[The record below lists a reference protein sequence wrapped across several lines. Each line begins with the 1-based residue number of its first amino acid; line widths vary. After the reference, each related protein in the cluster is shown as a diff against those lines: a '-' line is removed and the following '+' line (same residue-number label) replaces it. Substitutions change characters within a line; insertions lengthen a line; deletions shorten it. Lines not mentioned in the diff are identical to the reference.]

1 MIKIGR
7 FNIPGNVFLAPM
19 VGVTDRPFRMLCRSF
34 GASLATSEMI
44 NSKTD
49 YRHNPRTLR
58 RLDHRG
64 EPEPRSVQIL
74 GNDPK
79 VMAEC
84 ARFSVDQGADIIDIN
99 MGCPAKKVCRR
110 AAGSALMADVKL
122 SAAIFK
128 SMVESVNVPITVKM
142 RLGVSLEELNVLE
155 LAHIAEDSGL
165 QAIAIHGRSRACFY
179 NGEAKFELIGEVKR
193 QVNIPVIANGD
204 IDSCE
209 KAKSVLEGT
218 QADGIMIGRYA
229 QQKPWAFGI
238 IQHYLNT
245 GEILPEPTLVER
257 KAILINH
264 VKKLYDFYDDILGV
278 RVARKHVRW
287 QLNMGCE
294 EDLNFWVEFNK
305 LQSSQAQLQAINGYF
320 N

>member
-1 MIKIGR
+1 MIKIGCVD
-7 FNIPGNVFLAPM
+7 IPGNVLLAPM

-34 GASLATSEMI
+34 GAALATSEMI

-49 YRHNPRTLR
+49 YRHNQRTLR

-64 EPEPRSVQIL
+64 ELGPRSIQIL
-74 GNDPK
+74 GNDPY
-79 VMAEC
+79 VMSEC

-128 SMVESVNVPITVKM
+128 SMVESVSVPVTVKM
-142 RLGVSLEELNVLE
+142 RLGVSLDAINVLE
-155 LAHIAEDSGL
+155 LAHIAEDCGL
-165 QAIAIHGRSRACFY
+165 KAVAIHGRSRACFY
-179 NGEAKFELIGEVKR
+179 NGEAKFDIIKKVKGEVS
-193 QVNIPVIANGD
+193 IPVIANGD

-209 KAKSVLEGT
+209 KAKSVLDET

-229 QQKPWAFGI
+229 QKKPWVFGI

-245 GEILPEPTLVER
+245 GEMLLEPNLAER
-257 KAILINH
+257 KKILIRH
-264 VKKLYDFYDDILGV
+264 VTNLYDFYDDVLGV

-287 QLNMGCE
+287 QLDMGSP
-294 EDLNFWVEFNK
+294 EDLKFWVDFNK
-305 LQSSQAQLQAINGYF
+305 LQSAKAQLNAINGYF